1 MQHKWNFNGLHL
13 VFLMRHE
20 QKHEHK
26 WVFNKL
32 LSTSYHFLCFFWS
45 YLKTLPGA
53 VTGLE
58 AATNFLEPWKC
69 HHLMTRMHTR
79 VADSHSGSF
88 SKWALR
94 FSLKTIAPSAWGQ
107 DQTQTL
113 HLCSG
118 SHCLLVALGACEREG
133 KREKKKK
140 MEYKTEKSQTKPYT
154 VSPFIF
160 IFRKSVR
167 TDGSLIC
174 AIKIQFDFMST
185 LIQVAYS

>member
-1 MQHKWNFNGLHL
+1 MQHKWNVNGLHL

-140 MEYKTEKSQTKPYT
+140 KRWNIKQKSHKPNLTLFHLSFLFSVSLLELME
-154 VSPFIF
+154 V
-160 IFRKSVR
+160 
-167 TDGSLIC
+167 
-174 AIKIQFDFMST
+174 
-185 LIQVAYS
+185 